1 MCLFP
6 GFATNF
12 VWLGIYHINWD
23 FSDEATYTIYL
34 NLVAINKILD
44 ISRLCLKILSLNLW
58 SLASCL

>member
-44 ISRLCLKILSLNLW
+44 ISRLCLKILSLNL
-58 SLASCL
+58 